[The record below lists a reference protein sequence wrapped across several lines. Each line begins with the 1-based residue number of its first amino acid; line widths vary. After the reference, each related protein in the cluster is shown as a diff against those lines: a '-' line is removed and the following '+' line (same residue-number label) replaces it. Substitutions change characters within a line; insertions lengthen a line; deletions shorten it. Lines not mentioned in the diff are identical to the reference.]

1 MSHSALHTGT
11 LKLPKD
17 VEDIYKK
24 ARIIIE
30 EKSSQWMEEES
41 TQRGVENIQKENEC
55 ITFPKHFEDDE
66 VMELSKDWTSFNDTP
81 PFGGE
86 KPFKFASCPVLF
98 DSRQSEDGSCQDI
111 EPGVSLIHVICT
123 STVGYRH
130 NTTSDVIAEFRKR
143 WQEGVEKERF
153 YTSQFVAIARR

>member
-24 ARIIIE
+24 TRIIIE

-41 TQRGVENIQKENEC
+41 TQKGVENIQKENEC
-55 ITFPKHFEDDE
+55 IAFPKHFEDDE
-66 VMELSKDWTSFNDTP
+66 VIELSKDWTSFNVIP

-86 KPFKFASCPVLF
+86 KPFKFASCPVFF
-98 DSRQSEDGSCQDI
+98 DARQSEDGGYQDI

-123 STVGYRH
+123 STVG
-130 NTTSDVIAEFRKR
+130 
-143 WQEGVEKERF
+143 
-153 YTSQFVAIARR
+153 